1 MIIKSKA
8 KIYITTGFVIGL
20 CALAI
25 AICIAPDRRRD
36 LPTDSSLI
44 TNFKKHEAQFEHLA
58 AMAKQDL
65 RVRLVRDYMVELSEG
80 GTVPSYIYLYRDK
93 TWPAEAHLIFSQER
107 WREYLSIFETL
118 GLTGGMDRELELPD
132 AIFFTASVEVS
143 ELKDLESAVVRKGY
157 AYVPGNIENDLRD
170 SLDNIN
176 LNRPAVVYRK
186 LQDQWYLFYRWS
198 ISKPE

>member
-1 MIIKSKA
+1 M
-8 KIYITTGFVIGL
+8 YLTNGFVIGL

-25 AICIAPDRRRD
+25 VSCTALDSCRD

-58 AMAKQDL
+58 AMTKQDF

-80 GTVPSYIYLYRDK
+80 GTTPSYRYLYRDK

-118 GLTGGMDRELELPD
+118 GLRGGMDREFELTD
-132 AIFFTASVEVS
+132 AVFFTASVKVS
-143 ELKDLESAVVRKGY
+143 ELEDHQRAVVEKGY
-157 AYVPGNIENDLRD
+157 AYVSGNIENDLRD
-170 SLDNIN
+170 SLDNID

-198 ISKPE
+198 VSKPE